1 MELLLPRQQL
11 PLPDAGLAQGYHHV
25 QAVVAHGRIKV
36 ELRPQLPLQQHLG
49 QILMPDLLIKHAIAL
64 VFLSVG

>member
-1 MELLLPRQQL
+1 MELLLPGEEFAL
-11 PLPDAGLAQGYHHV
+11 ADGGFAQGYHHV
-25 QAVVAHGRIKV
+25 QAVVAHSRVKV

-49 QILMPDLLIKHAIAL
+49 QILMPDLLIEHAIAL